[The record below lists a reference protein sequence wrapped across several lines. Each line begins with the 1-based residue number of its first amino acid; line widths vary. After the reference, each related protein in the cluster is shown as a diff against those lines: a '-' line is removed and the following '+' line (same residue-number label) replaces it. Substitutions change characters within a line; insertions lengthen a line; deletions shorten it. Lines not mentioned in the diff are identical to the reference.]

1 MRNQRIWAVLVGVLG
16 SVALSG
22 CFFEPRDAAPPA
34 TGTTVVY
41 FDQNSSANVWANMG
55 KSLEATH
62 APGWEDNI
70 SLDTFIYIPDTET
83 ENQFP
88 GLFVGWDRE
97 KEINFINS
105 LYNSN
110 VKITAQMRNDEFVVP
125 PDAGTEMEWENVIYD
140 VTVVSNVDQSVT
152 RYRGSAIIT
161 FRLEGSWWYIY
172 QWRDQQGESDPDTGT
187 LLPTMGVLR
196 ATFGSN

>member
-1 MRNQRIWAVLVGVLG
+1 MRNQLKSIVLVLAVGVGLPG
-16 SVALSG
+16 G

-34 TGTTVVY
+34 TGTTVIY

-55 KSLEATH
+55 TSLEATH

-83 ENQFP
+83 ENQYP
-88 GLFVGWDRE
+88 GVFVNWDRE
-97 KEINFINS
+97 REVSFINN
-105 LYNSN
+105 LFNSD
-110 VKITAQMRNDEFVVP
+110 VKITAQMRDDDFVVP

-140 VTVVSNVDQSVT
+140 VTVTSNIDQSVT

-161 FRLEGSWWYIY
+161 FRLEGNFWYIY
-172 QWRDQQGESDPDTGT
+172 QWRDQQGESDPGSGT

-196 ATFGSN
+196 ATIGSN

>member
-1 MRNQRIWAVLVGVLG
+1 MRNHRILAVLVWVLG
-16 SVALSG
+16 SSVLSG
-22 CFFEPRDAAPPA
+22 CFFEPREAAPPA
-34 TGTTVVY
+34 TGTTVKY

-110 VKITAQMRNDEFVVP
+110 VEITAKMRDDDFVVP

-140 VTVVSNVDQSVT
+140 VIVTSNVDQSVT

-161 FRLEGSWWYIY
+161 FRLEGSFWYIY

-196 ATFGSN
+196 ATIGSN